1 MTNQN
6 IERLISVTRLL
17 QSIQHDMDVSAHKCE
32 ACGLT
37 VRHNM
42 DEHSMAAQIE
52 GMRNKVNRWIK
63 TAQGRE

>member
-1 MTNQN
+1 MTKQN

-17 QSIQHDMDVSAHKCE
+17 QSIQLDMDVSAHKCE
-32 ACGLT
+32 SCGLT

-42 DEHSMAAQIE
+42 DEHQIAAQIE

-63 TAQGRE
+63 AAQGRE